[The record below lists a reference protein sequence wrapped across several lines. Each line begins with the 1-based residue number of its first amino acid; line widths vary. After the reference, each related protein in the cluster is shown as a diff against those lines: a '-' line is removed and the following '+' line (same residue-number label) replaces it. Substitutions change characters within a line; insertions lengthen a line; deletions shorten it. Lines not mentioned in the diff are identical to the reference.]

1 MDCVLPGCFLSNLWV
16 FIEWSLPM
24 FPECSLSYLCKG
36 SHKKHRPKRY
46 QLSLLFTSHTFIGWK
61 LLSLDEIY
69 CANNQTTSMPATKAV
84 QIIGLHWTKIRTAM
98 PIIQTTTEVV
108 LILCLLWPKI
118 STDVP
123 ITQKTSVPPTEG
135 EAVLILCLRWPRI
148 GSAAVHISKISRA
161 VPLVQTINWKS
172 EFCVWTANNAS
183 RFLHLCGLWSS
194 QRSLGT

>member
-1 MDCVLPGCFLSNLWV
+1 MLPAITPFH
-16 FIEWSLPM
+16 F
-24 FPECSLSYLCKG
+24 
-36 SHKKHRPKRY
+36 
-46 QLSLLFTSHTFIGWK
+46 HTFIGWK
-61 LLSLDEIY
+61 LLSLNKIY

-148 GSAAVHISKISRA
+148 GSAAVRISKISIA

-194 QRSLGT
+194 QRSKTSEISYVNLQGDVAVE